1 MGVGQ
6 ELILV
11 VLQIIREG
19 EMICLNHYICVEF
32 CQIDK
37 SKPRVEQEQKNLCTL
52 SQYYTCHVL
61 QFKKANEKS
70 DMPIQINDDKCFMLL
85 YLLTKSYNIAALML
99 LVQSAG
105 PVQIFTSTKD
115 ITCTP
120 YL

>member
-37 SKPRVEQEQKNLCTL
+37 SKTKSGART
-52 SQYYTCHVL
+52 
-61 QFKKANEKS
+61 KK
-70 DMPIQINDDKCFMLL
+70 FMHIVTVL
-85 YLLTKSYNIAALML
+85 YLPCAPI
-99 LVQSAG
+99 
-105 PVQIFTSTKD
+105 
-115 ITCTP
+115 
-120 YL
+120 

>member
-32 CQIDK
+32 CQMDK
-37 SKPRVEQEQKNLCTL
+37 SKTKSGPRTKKFIHIVTVLLAMCSNLKKQTRNLIC
-52 SQYYTCHVL
+52 QYKLMMTNVL
-61 QFKKANEKS
+61 C
-70 DMPIQINDDKCFMLL
+70 CF
-85 YLLTKSYNIAALML
+85 TKSYNIAALML